1 MPVFGQERASIE
13 LDASTVS
20 ISGTKPP
27 SSPALRAN
35 AIEQIM
41 LEKGILLPGAVDE
54 IVEIFEHKL
63 GPKNGAKV
71 IARAWVDPDYKARLL
86 ANGTE
91 AIRELGFGGVQG
103 EFMVVVENTP
113 SVHNVTVCTLC
124 SCYPWPVLGL
134 PPTWYKSAAYRSRIV
149 IEPRSVLQEF
159 GLTIPDNKEV
169 RVWDSNSDVR
179 HLVLPERPSGTETWS
194 EDQLAAIVTR
204 DAMIGT
210 GLCRAG

>member
-159 GLTIPDNKEV
+159 GL
-169 RVWDSNSDVR
+169 
-179 HLVLPERPSGTETWS
+179 
-194 EDQLAAIVTR
+194 
-204 DAMIGT
+204 
-210 GLCRAG
+210 